1 MPNQPTEDELQE
13 AVELRVTVTRLYRM
27 LRSKS
32 RTTLTAS
39 QVSALIRVEEEGP
52 LRLSYLAEREGIAA
66 PRMSKLVDSLCE
78 EGLIERI
85 PDVTDGRANLI
96 KLDDQGQVLLEEVRS
111 RVTSLLRDV
120 LAQLSVSD
128 YEKVQVALPVLQ
140 QVVEIIRRDS
150 CTTSAE

>member
-1 MPNQPTEDELQE
+1 M
-13 AVELRVTVTRLYRM
+13 
-27 LRSKS
+27 
-32 RTTLTAS
+32 
-39 QVSALIRVEEEGP
+39 
-52 LRLSYLAEREGIAA
+52 
-66 PRMSKLVDSLCE
+66 
-78 EGLIERI
+78 IERI

-120 LAQLSVSD
+120 LAQLSDSD